1 MVSNTREEK
10 PGVSRRGIL
19 RGLGLGAAGAAAGA
33 AAAGALMREADA
45 ASTKQAASAP
55 RSGGYRESD
64 HVRRVYELARF

>member
-1 MVSNTREEK
+1 MVSNTKEDK
-10 PGVSRRGIL
+10 PGVSRRGLL
-19 RGLGLGAAGAAAGA
+19 RGLGLGAAGAAA
-33 AAAGALMREADA
+33 AGTLVREAEA